1 MLIPAGPAEARTLTT
16 EDSMTRTLAPSI
28 LSADFANLGDAIR
41 AIDQSEAEYIHIDV
55 MDGYF
60 VPNISIGFPV
70 IKAIRPYTN
79 KIFDVH
85 LMVQDGDRYIE
96 MAAEAGANLITV
108 HAEACK
114 HLHRA
119 LTTIRKC
126 GCKVGVALNPNTP
139 LETIRYV
146 MEDVDM
152 VLIMTVDPGF
162 GGSEYIPAMTQKIRD
177 VRALAMQYDCD
188 IDVEVDGGIKL
199 SNVDT
204 VLDAGANVIV
214 AGSGVF
220 KGDMNANI
228 REFTRKIKSYGM

>member
-1 MLIPAGPAEARTLTT
+1 MI
-16 EDSMTRTLAPSI
+16 RTLAPSI

-41 AIDQSEAEYIHIDV
+41 AIDASEAEYVHIDV
-55 MDGYF
+55 MDGNF
-60 VPNISIGFPV
+60 VPNISVGFPV
-70 IKAIRPYTN
+70 IKAIRPYTD
-79 KIFDVH
+79 KVFDVH
-85 LMVQDGDRYIE
+85 LMVLDADRYIQ
-96 MAAEAGANLITV
+96 MAADAGANAITV

-119 LTTIRKC
+119 LTMIRNA

-146 MEDVDM
+146 MEDVDH

-188 IDVEVDGGIKL
+188 IDVEVDGGITL
-199 SNVDT
+199 DNVDT
-204 VLDAGANVIV
+204 VLDAGANIIV
-214 AGSGVF
+214 SGSSVF
-220 KGDMNANI
+220 KGDLEQNI
-228 REFTRKIKSYGM
+228 REFTSRIKSYEV